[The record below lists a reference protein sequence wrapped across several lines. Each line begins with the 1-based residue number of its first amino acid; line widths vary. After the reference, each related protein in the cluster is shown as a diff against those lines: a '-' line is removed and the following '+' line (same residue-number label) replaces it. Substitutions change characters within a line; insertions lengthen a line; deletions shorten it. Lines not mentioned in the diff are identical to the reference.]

1 MKEKEIK
8 FYVKN
13 GELMVTDGVS
23 SFKITQEVIDL
34 LQEKYN
40 NFSTKEEDNQN

>member
-13 GELMVTDGVS
+13 KELIVTDGVS
-23 SFKITQEVIDL
+23 SFKVTQEVINL

-40 NFSTKEEDNQN
+40 NFNTKKEDNQN